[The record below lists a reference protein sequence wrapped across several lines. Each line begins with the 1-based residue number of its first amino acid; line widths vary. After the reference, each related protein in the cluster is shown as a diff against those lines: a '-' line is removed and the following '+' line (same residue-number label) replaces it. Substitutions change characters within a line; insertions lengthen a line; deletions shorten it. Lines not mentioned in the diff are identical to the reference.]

1 MEELFMEKKERAQ
14 WASKLGF
21 ILAAAGSAVGL
32 GNIWKFP
39 GKAFAGG
46 GGAYLLIYLAIVL
59 LIGVPVMVTELG
71 IGRHTQKSTIG
82 SFRLLDKRFSWVG
95 WFGTVCA
102 FVILCYYSHV
112 GGWVLSYVGTYVTDS
127 STVMSNGLGYFYA
140 FLGIDAETGATWFPW
155 RAIIFAAIFVAINAF
170 ILIKGVSG
178 GIEKFNKVGMPAL
191 FVILIILL
199 VRSVTLPG
207 AGEGLSYMFSC
218 DWSKVDSGTFISALG
233 QAFFSLS
240 LGMAIMITYG
250 SYLNKEENISKNS
263 FIICGLDTLVAFLAG
278 FIIVPAVFATLGAEG
293 IGKGGGFAFASLAGV
308 FQQMPAGTLFG
319 ILFYLL
325 LLFAALSSSIS
336 IQEGIVAFVTEEWG
350 LNRKKTIIVM
360 SIICFLIGIV
370 YTISQAS
377 VNITLPWVD
386 FTGVTYP
393 IAGDWMEFLTDRLLL
408 PVCALGE
415 CLFVGWI
422 WGPSK
427 IKEEVTLNGNK
438 FSWYP
443 VYSFLIKFVCP
454 IAIAVIL
461 VYSFA
466 TGTTIS

>member
-1 MEELFMEKKERAQ
+1 
-14 WASKLGF
+14 
-21 ILAAAGSAVGL
+21 
-32 GNIWKFP
+32 
-39 GKAFAGG
+39 
-46 GGAYLLIYLAIVL
+46 
-59 LIGVPVMVTELG
+59 
-71 IGRHTQKSTIG
+71 
-82 SFRLLDKRFSWVG
+82 
-95 WFGTVCA
+95 
-102 FVILCYYSHV
+102 
-112 GGWVLSYVGTYVTDS
+112 
-127 STVMSNGLGYFYA
+127 
-140 FLGIDAETGATWFPW
+140 
-155 RAIIFAAIFVAINAF
+155 
-170 ILIKGVSG
+170 
-178 GIEKFNKVGMPAL
+178 
-191 FVILIILL
+191 
-199 VRSVTLPG
+199 
-207 AGEGLSYMFSC
+207 
-218 DWSKVDSGTFISALG
+218 
-233 QAFFSLS
+233 
-240 LGMAIMITYG
+240 
-250 SYLNKEENISKNS
+250 
-263 FIICGLDTLVAFLAG
+263 
-278 FIIVPAVFATLGAEG
+278 
-293 IGKGGGFAFASLAGV
+293 
-308 FQQMPAGTLFG
+308 
-319 ILFYLL
+319 
-325 LLFAALSSSIS
+325 
-336 IQEGIVAFVTEEWG
+336 
-350 LNRKKTIIVM
+350 M